1 MAVKLWMVVVGT
13 AIVAHAGSMIT
24 AEKHAAMEESEAM
37 HEDATG
43 VTLQVVVEVICGS
56 LLALWGGIG
65 DFKPIRM
72 GDSKKPRWESLHA
85 RPDFHSYRSRAKF
98 MRSLLTNIEPPPGY

>member
-13 AIVAHAGSMIT
+13 AMVAHAGSMIT

-43 VTLQVVVEVICGS
+43 VTFQVVVEVLCGA

-65 DFKPIRM
+65 EFKPIRM
-72 GDSKKPRWESLHA
+72 GDSKKPRWESLHE

-98 MRSLLTNIEPPPGY
+98 MRTLLTSIEPPPGR

>member
-65 DFKPIRM
+65 DFKT
-72 GDSKKPRWESLHA
+72 S
-85 RPDFHSYRSRAKF
+85 
-98 MRSLLTNIEPPPGY
+98 T

>member
-1 MAVKLWMVVVGT
+1 
-13 AIVAHAGSMIT
+13 MIT

-43 VTLQVVVEVICGS
+43 VTFQVVLEVICGS

-65 DFKPIRM
+65 EFKPGAQQAPGLPKAKRVRPIRM
-72 GDSKKPRWESLHA
+72 GDSKKPRWESA
-85 RPDFHSYRSRAKF
+85 SSWRVFISS
-98 MRSLLTNIEPPPGY
+98 